1 MTAIPDRI
9 AMPRA
14 PGPATLAWA
23 FVERQTNLW
32 KRYWA
37 WEIVW
42 LVYGVVNTLAITFI
56 AKEAELAGIATS
68 SEVNDLILF
77 LLLGTLVWAYL
88 SAVLDDISL
97 VITWE
102 RWEGTIEHTLMAPV
116 PRWVHLVG
124 MAVFGV
130 LHAIV
135 RTLLIFLIALPFFS
149 VDFGSA
155 DWLSAALVIAVGSV
169 SIAGLGILA
178 GVLPLLYPERGTQ
191 MSFMVQAAVLL
202 ISGVYYSVD
211 VLPGWLQLFSYGSP
225 ATYVLDG
232 IRGALIDG
240 DGVSDSLG
248 TLAILA
254 VFGALLMPLSIGV
267 FAVAERWAK
276 KTGKLKRQG

>member
-240 DGVSDSLG
+240 DGVGDSLG